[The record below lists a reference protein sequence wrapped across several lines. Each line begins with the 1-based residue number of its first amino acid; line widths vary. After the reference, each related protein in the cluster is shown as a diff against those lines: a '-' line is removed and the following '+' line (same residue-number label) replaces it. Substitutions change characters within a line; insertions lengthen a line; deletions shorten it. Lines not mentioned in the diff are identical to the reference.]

1 MYLLRLEKPVVDGD
15 ETAWRMIEDRE
26 IDDAVVFVRM
36 AANGSDG
43 DMKKP
48 ALHEADEGRMQ
59 VPRHEAMHGA
69 TVQVFIDIV
78 GPHVQRQADAVVA
91 R

>member
-1 MYLLRLEKPVVDGD
+1 MHLLRLEKPVVDGN
-15 ETAWRMIEDRE
+15 EAAWRMVENRE
-26 IDDAVVFVRM
+26 IDDAIIFVRM

-43 DMKKP
+43 DVEKP

-59 VPRHEAMHGA
+59 VPRHEAMHMA
-69 TVQVFIDIV
+69 TGQVLIDI
-78 GPHVQRQADAVVA
+78 GGQHVQRQADAVVA